1 MSELE
6 DRLNAV
12 LNDPAELERI
22 ANMAR
27 SIMGNIAPEESAAP
41 AGDMMNVAA
50 KLAGMMKGG
59 DRDGLVRGL
68 SPYLSEKRRK
78 RLTRALSLA
87 SAASVAETL
96 FSEELGGRS
105 EE

>member
-1 MSELE
+1 MSEIE

-22 ANMAR
+22 ANITR

-50 KLAGMMKGG
+50 KLAGMLNGG
-59 DRDGLVRGL
+59 DRDGLIKGL
-68 SPYLSEKRRK
+68 SPYLSEKRRRK
-78 RLTRALSLA
+78 LSKALRLA
-87 SAASVAETL
+87 SAASVAGSL
-96 FSEELGGRS
+96 FGEE
-105 EE
+105 

>member
-1 MSELE
+1 MSEIE

-27 SIMGNIAPEESAAP
+27 SIMGNIAPEEAP
-41 AGDMMNVAA
+41 AGDMMNMAV
-50 KLAGMMKGG
+50 KLAGLMKGG
-59 DRDGLVRGL
+59 DRDGLVKGL

-96 FSEELGGRS
+96 FSEELGVRS